1 MDDRYYMEEAFKEA
15 KKAYRINEIPVGA
28 VIVNNKSGKIVSRGY
43 NKKEKDNL
51 CFSHAEVN
59 AIIKACKK
67 EKNWR
72 LNDHTLYVTLKPCK
86 MCIEIIKN
94 SYIDKIVYC
103 CEPID
108 DQNKKIEIFKYDN
121 PIMEEKSKNII
132 KNKFVEIRDN
142 K

>member
-1 MDDRYYMEEAFKEA
+1 MNDRYYMEEAFKEA
-15 KKAYRINEIPVGA
+15 EKAYKIDEIPVGA
-28 VIVNNKSGKIVSRGY
+28 VIVDNHSGKIISRGY
-43 NKKEKDNL
+43 NKKEKDKL
-51 CFSHAEVN
+51 CISNAEVI

-72 LNDHTLYVTLKPCK
+72 LNNHTLYVTLKPCN

-103 CEPID
+103 CEQSD
-108 DQNKKIEIFKYDN
+108 SQDKKLEIIKYND

-132 KNKFVEIRDN
+132 KNKFLEIRDD